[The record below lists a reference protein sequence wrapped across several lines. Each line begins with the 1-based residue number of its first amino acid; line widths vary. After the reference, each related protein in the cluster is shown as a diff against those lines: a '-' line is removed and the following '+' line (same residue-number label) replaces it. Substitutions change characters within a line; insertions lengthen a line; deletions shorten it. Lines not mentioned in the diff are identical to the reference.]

1 MLLEVKYFEIVI
13 CLSVNSVLFIFYQVT
28 VKKTRGAFDMK
39 ATYRNGQINHFFQFE
54 SHKFSSLLS
63 FTKLSFQQ
71 IQCNLGRLY
80 SKAPKLQE

>member
-13 CLSVNSVLFIFYQVT
+13 CLSVNSVLFILYQVT

-63 FTKLSFQQ
+63 FTKLSFQLE

-80 SKAPKLQE
+80 SKEL

>member
-13 CLSVNSVLFIFYQVT
+13 CLSVNSVLFIFYKVT
-28 VKKTRGAFDMK
+28 VKKPAELRHEGYLQKWTDK
-39 ATYRNGQINHFFQFE
+39 SFFQFE

-80 SKAPKLQE
+80 SKAPKLQG

>member
-1 MLLEVKYFEIVI
+1 
-13 CLSVNSVLFIFYQVT
+13 
-28 VKKTRGAFDMK
+28 MK

-63 FTKLSFQQ
+63 FTKLSFQLE

-80 SKAPKLQE
+80 SKEL

>member
-63 FTKLSFQQ
+63 STKLSFQQ

-80 SKAPKLQE
+80 SKEL

>member
-1 MLLEVKYFEIVI
+1 
-13 CLSVNSVLFIFYQVT
+13 
-28 VKKTRGAFDMK
+28 MK